1 MPNDSRIRKLKQDLL
16 MEKEH
21 ELLFWRRLALNSHA
35 MEERPETVKISRN
48 TAAICRDLINCLDSI
63 IAKRM
68 KIEHELKELGVVGIE
83 DL

>member
-1 MPNDSRIRKLKQDLL
+1 MPNDRRIRELKQDLL

-21 ELLFWRRLALNSHA
+21 ELLLWRRLALISHA
-35 MEERPETVKISRN
+35 MEDRPNTVKISQN
-48 TAAICRDLINCLDSI
+48 VAAICRDLISGLDSI

-68 KIEHELKELGVVGIE
+68 KIEHERKELGAVEIE